1 MTTNVDVDRVM
12 GDLKIIDGDSHFAEP
27 GDLWTSRAPAKYKDR
42 VPQMKRVNDTVAWFL
57 GDQQWTGLG
66 GHTIAKGK
74 SKTLGVLCLPYDDI
88 ETRQRAK
95 ALGARWDPVHRRWLM
110 SFKMA
115 KALGLRMR
123 RLR

>member
-1 MTTNVDVDRVM
+1 MR
-12 GDLKIIDGDSHFAEP
+12 DLEP
-27 GDLWTSRAPAKYKDR
+27 PATQRYPK
-42 VPQMKRVNDTVAWFL
+42 VT
-57 GDQQWTGLG
+57 
-66 GHTIAKGK
+66 
-74 SKTLGVLCLPYDDI
+74 KTLRPQQPGTLKLVRRYGDALLCVRYREDAGGRRRCTTVELVIDEAPVQRRLTDRTLVQVALPYDDI

-123 RLR
+123 RLG